1 MYYTV
6 IKPQAAQTLFV
17 IYIRDSIALR
27 VERRQ
32 SLNRQNM
39 ALERLSC
46 QKDFKI
52 TQAQTKVSFFHLN
65 PLLQV
70 KIRAIFEPFSYIL
83 FKWLKT

>member
-52 TQAQTKVSFFHLN
+52 TQAQTKVSFVYLN
-65 PLLQV
+65 PLLQ
-70 KIRAIFEPFSYIL
+70 IFEPFSLKL
-83 FKWLKT
+83 FKT